1 MQIGKKKKGK
11 KKSKILA
18 AVTPLNQKTAIMT
31 LTNGDSVDPIR
42 IVTEKVSMEEIHDD
56 NSSLK
61 CSNCPNCKKLMN
73 QLRSEQIKKTQL
85 AKALSKATRMVSA
98 EEIFGQESATSS
110 HLREKTEAIRFSM
123 VFGEL
128 RKRMAALFNN
138 MGDLGKLQ
146 FVLEVNAQTFE
157 PLSISVTR
165 SLDHDGERILR
176 LPEGDF

>member
-1 MQIGKKKKGK
+1 
-11 KKSKILA
+11 
-18 AVTPLNQKTAIMT
+18 
-31 LTNGDSVDPIR
+31 
-42 IVTEKVSMEEIHDD
+42 
-56 NSSLK
+56 
-61 CSNCPNCKKLMN
+61 MN

-85 AKALSKATRMVSA
+85 AEALSKATRMVSA

-110 HLREKTEAIRFSM
+110 HSREKTEAIRFSM
-123 VFGEL
+123 VFGER